1 MSTRATATLPYKP
14 SIVVQLNRNG
24 YRTTKDIL
32 NSTPIQ
38 ISEDLKFWSKFF
50 SLFYDRNFTIFLPPT
65 FLFHGNGFC

>member
-38 ISEDLKFWSKFF
+38 ISEDLKI
-50 SLFYDRNFTIFLPPT
+50 SLQDALNIIRTAEEK
-65 FLFHGNGFC
+65 